1 MEVKILK
8 IHRSNKD
15 KDGNAYMT
23 KATPNSPSRAYERVG
38 IQVNDEKYT
47 GKWLSGFGNRENA
60 GWQVGDTVDLDI
72 TQNGQYWNFKILSPE
87 DKMWKELNRQAGEI
101 VKLKKE
107 MADVLRN
114 FGQVPDDEVGKVN
127 EELSEIKEADLP
139 F

>member
-1 MEVKILK
+1 MELVLTK

-23 KATPNSPSRAYERVG
+23 KEAPGRPSRPYERVG

-60 GWQVGDTVDLDI
+60 GWQVGDTVDI
-72 TQNGQYWNFKILSPE
+72 EVEPNGLYLNFKGLSQE
-87 DKMWKELNRQAGEI
+87 DKMWKEIGRQGRELI
-101 VKLKKE
+101 RIKLE
-107 MADVLRN
+107 LADIRRN
-114 FGQVPDDEVGKVN
+114 FGEVPDDEVNKELA
-127 EELSEIKEADLP
+127 EETIKSEDLP